1 MDTSLHRVIGIDL
14 GTTYSAVSAFC
25 RDTEEA
31 VVIRTEAGEPIVPSV
46 VSLISDPPRAI
57 VGREAKAN
65 LPVCPEQTIIEIK
78 REMGET
84 FSQTTLAQ
92 YRERAEQQGVQ
103 PRTYS
108 ADGPEGSGR
117 EGDPFVTLLGGEH
130 YTPQEISALVL
141 MKVASVAKAR
151 IGEEIVDAVI
161 TVPAYFTERQ
171 RSATREA
178 ALLAGLYPRQ
188 LIPEPTAAAIC
199 YGLDRYEP
207 NRKAYLVYDLGGG
220 TFDVS
225 IITVQESDVSVVST
239 AGNARLGGGD
249 FDNAITDWAVAQLR
263 GQHGVDVENMPAARA
278 KIKQH
283 AEMAKQA
290 LSTFEEADLPLGD
303 VFDPGTSAPPAL
315 KLTRKVFESLIE
327 GYLKDSLECV
337 DGALAQ
343 AQEDQGLGRD
353 DIDAILMVGG
363 SSRIP
368 LVKAKLLSYFERD
381 EEFIRDDLNPD
392 EVVARGAASLAT
404 RYQPTDP
411 PFEIARS
418 DEGLAE
424 AEVDELG
431 LTVRHVVEQ
440 SLGIAVAGGGF
451 SRIISRGTQLPVSQ
465 REEGYTNTGPV
476 EVIPVHVH
484 QGDSDMAYE
493 NDLIGIVKIGPME
506 PKPAGSHQFVVT
518 FTLDENGLLSAVV
531 DHINEQKS
539 YRAEFEQKAS
549 LGATEAL
556 SARRDHLLTLFA
568 PQAPAAAPTA
578 RPPATPMSGAAPEP
592 GAPAGA
598 VPTPTQETP
607 PAAQIPP
614 APVPGTPE
622 AGAPAPDPGPQPQQ
636 PDHTAES
643 AQLVE
648 LTTDP
653 PGKMETILR
662 RSKKLILKSGDE
674 ELAQAYNALVRSLNH
689 GDPEES
695 IDDRWDKLE
704 DAYHD
709 ARTR

>member
-14 GTTYSAVSAFC
+14 GTTYSAVSAFS

-31 VVIRTEAGEPIVPSV
+31 VVILTEAGEPTVPSV
-46 VSLISDPPRAI
+46 VSLIGDPPRAI
-57 VGREAKAN
+57 VGREAKGN
-65 LPVCPEQTIIEIK
+65 LPVCPAETIVEIK

-84 FSQTTLAQ
+84 FSQATLNQ

-103 PRTYS
+103 PRSYS
-108 ADGPEGSGR
+108 PDGPKGSGQ

-130 YTPQEISALVL
+130 YTPQEISALIL
-141 MKVASVAKAR
+141 MKMASVAAAQTG
-151 IGEEIVDAVI
+151 GEIMDAVI

-171 RSATREA
+171 VSATREA
-178 ALLAGLYPRQ
+178 ALLAGIYPRQ
-188 LIPEPTAAAIC
+188 LIPEPTAAAIS

-207 NRKAYLVYDLGGG
+207 DKKYYLVYDLGGG

-249 FDNAITDWAVAQLR
+249 FDNAITDWAIGELKE
-263 GQHGVDVENMPAARA
+263 HGVDAGNMPAARA

-283 AEMAKQA
+283 AELAKEA
-290 LSTFEEADLPLGD
+290 LSTFEETDLPLGD

-315 KLTRKVFESLIE
+315 RLTKGVFEGLIE
-327 GYLKDSLECV
+327 SYLKDSLECV
-337 DGALAQ
+337 DRALAQ
-343 AQEDQGLGRD
+343 AQEDRGVGRD
-353 DIDAILMVGG
+353 RIDAILMVGG
-363 SSRIP
+363 SSKIP

-381 EEFIRDDLNPD
+381 EEFIRSDLNPA

-411 PFEIARS
+411 PFDIARS
-418 DEGLAE
+418 EEGFALADD
-424 AEVDELG
+424 DELG
-431 LTVRHVVEQ
+431 LEVRQVVEQ

-451 SRIISRGTQLPVSQ
+451 SPIIPRGKALAATESQ
-465 REEGYTNTGPV
+465 DGYTNTGPV
-476 EVIPVHVH
+476 EFIPVHVH

-506 PKPAGSHQFVVT
+506 PKPAGSHQFVVS

-539 YRAEFEQKAS
+539 YKAEFVQKAS
-549 LGATEAL
+549 LGGTEAL

-568 PQAPAAAPTA
+568 LQAPGAAPIAT
-578 RPPATPMSGAAPEP
+578 PPASPMPGAAPEP
-592 GAPAGA
+592 GVPAGA
-598 VPTPTQETP
+598 IPTPTQE
-607 PAAQIPP
+607 AASGGQAPT
-614 APVPGTPE
+614 APVPGAGTEAPE
-622 AGAPAPDPGPQPQQ
+622 PEPG
-636 PDHTAES
+636 HTAES
-643 AQLVE
+643 ALLVE
-648 LTTDP
+648 LTAES
-653 PGKMETILR
+653 PGKMEAILR

-674 ELAQAYNALVRSLNH
+674 DLVRTYNAVVRSLNQ

-695 IDDRWDKLE
+695 IEDRWDELE